1 MPDISINQDSFFFI
15 AVDFL
20 CHRQPITC
28 TPETKVVEMAGMM
41 QQHNISGI
49 VVVEGTTPVG
59 VVSLRDLRD
68 LVAHNLAGIAAL
80 SVREVMRTKLI
91 TIGRHDYL
99 FKAIFKM
106 AKHSIHRLVVLNNDG
121 SLAGVITNT
130 DLLRV
135 QTRCPLYLSQEIEAT
150 ENFDQLLKT
159 GMRMMEMLQFA
170 TRGGA
175 DTQSLISL
183 IAHFNDAMTLRVIEL
198 LDSLEGVR
206 LPAGAAW
213 LALGSEGRGEQT
225 LRTDQDN
232 AIVYVD
238 GLPQEDLEQIRIFAE
253 RVVERLVFIGVPLCP
268 GGTMASN
275 PEWRHS
281 VSDWKQILTRWI
293 TTPSADN
300 MVNFGMF
307 QDMRTMYGSK
317 ELEPILREH
326 IIATS
331 HQDSLFFPYM
341 ARNIVRFKPP
351 MGMFGRIKTESRGE
365 HRGTFDLKK
374 GGIFALTLGIS
385 LLALHYGSMG
395 GNSWEKIGRLRETGK
410 IAAHDL
416 DHIEESFS
424 FLLKLRLQ
432 KQFRALEAGKQP
444 SNHVDPLVLTERERE
459 QLRAAFNGVNLLLH
473 ILEDMFQLKMIA
485 R

>member
-1 MPDISINQDSFFFI
+1 MSEIPVNQDSFFFI

-20 CHRQPITC
+20 CKRPPVTC
-28 TPETKVVEMAGMM
+28 TPETGVVEMADLMHR
-41 QQHNISGI
+41 HNISGI
-49 VVVEGTTPVG
+49 VVVDGTVPVG
-59 VVSLRDLRD
+59 IVSLRDLRD
-68 LVAHNLAGIAAL
+68 LVAHNLSGIAGL
-80 SVREVMRTKLI
+80 LVKEVMRTNLI

-106 AKHSIHRLVVLNNDG
+106 AKHNIHRLIVLNSDG
-121 SLAGVITNT
+121 SLAGIITNT

-150 ENFDQLLKT
+150 ETFEQLRET
-159 GMRMMEMLQFA
+159 GLRMMDMLQFA
-170 TRGGA
+170 TKSGA

-183 IAHFNDAMTLRVIEL
+183 IAHFNDAMTLRIIEL
-198 LDSLEGVR
+198 LDRLEGVR
-206 LPAGAAW
+206 LPENAAW

-232 AIVYVD
+232 AIVYADVVTE
-238 GLPQEDLEQIRIFAE
+238 QELVAIKLFAD
-253 RVVERLVFIGVPLCP
+253 RVVECLEFIGVPRCP

-281 VSDWKQILTRWI
+281 VTSWKELLTNWI

-307 QDMRTMYGSK
+307 QDMRTIHGSADF
-317 ELEPILREH
+317 EVILRDH

-331 HQDSLFFPYM
+331 HQHSLFFPYM
-341 ARNIVRFKPP
+341 AKNIVRFKPP
-351 MGMFGRIKTESRGE
+351 LGLFGRIKTESLGE
-365 HRGTFDLKK
+365 FRGTFDLKK

-395 GNSWEKIGRLRETGK
+395 GNSWEKIMRLRETGK
-410 IAAHDL
+410 IATHDL
-416 DHIEESFS
+416 DFIEESFS

-432 KQFRALEAGKQP
+432 KQFRALESGRQP
-444 SNHVDPLVLTERERE
+444 SNHVDPLVLPDRERDL
-459 QLRAAFNGVNLLLH
+459 LREAFKGVNLLLH
-473 ILEDMFQLKMIA
+473 IMEDTFQLKMI
-485 R
+485 RM

>member
-1 MPDISINQDSFFFI
+1 MPDILVNQDSFFFI

-20 CHRQPITC
+20 CKRPSVTC
-28 TPETKVVEMAGMM
+28 TPKTGVVEMATLM
-41 QQHNISGI
+41 QEHNISGI
-49 VVVEGTTPVG
+49 VVVEGIMPVG
-59 VVSLRDLRD
+59 IVSLRDLRD
-68 LVAHNLAGIAAL
+68 LVAHNLENLANLTVG
-80 SVREVMRTKLI
+80 EVMRTNLI

-106 AKHSIHRLVVLNNDG
+106 ARNNIHRLIVLNHDG

-150 ENFDQLLKT
+150 EDFEQLRKT
-159 GMRMMEMLQFA
+159 GLRMTEMLQFA
-170 TRGGA
+170 TRSGA

-183 IAHFNDAMTLRVIEL
+183 IAHFNDAMTLRIFEL
-198 LDSLEGVR
+198 LDRLEGIR

-232 AIVYVD
+232 AIVYDD
-238 GLPQEDLEQIRIFAE
+238 GLPQKDLDQIKLFAE
-253 RVVERLVFIGVPLCP
+253 RVVERLEFIGVPLCP

-281 VSDWKQILTRWI
+281 VSEWKQILTRWI
-293 TTPSADN
+293 TTPSANN

-307 QDMRTMYGSK
+307 QDMRTLYGSAK
-317 ELEPILREH
+317 QESVLREH
-326 IIATS
+326 IIVSTGQ
-331 HQDSLFFPYM
+331 HSLFFPYM

-351 MGMFGRIKTESRGE
+351 MGMFGRIKTDTRGE
-365 HRGTFDLKK
+365 YRGTFDLKK
-374 GGIFALTLGIS
+374 GGIFALTLGLS
-385 LLALHYGSMG
+385 LLALRYGSMG
-395 GNSWEKIGRLRETGK
+395 GNSWEKIARLRETGK
-410 IAAHDL
+410 ISAHDL
-416 DHIEESFS
+416 DQVEESFS

-444 SNHVDPLVLTERERE
+444 NNRVDPLVLTERERE

-473 ILEDMFQLKMIA
+473 ILEDTFQLGMIA

>member
-1 MPDISINQDSFFFI
+1 MPDSVVTQDSFFFI
-15 AVDFL
+15 EVEYL
-20 CHRQPITC
+20 CTNVPVTC
-28 TPETKVVEMAGMM
+28 SPDTSVVEMAALMSW
-41 QQHNISGI
+41 HNISGI
-49 VVVEGTTPVG
+49 VVVEGDRPVG
-59 VVSLRDLRD
+59 IVSLRDLRD
-68 LVAHNLAGIAAL
+68 LVAHDLEQIAAL
-80 SVREVMRTKLI
+80 RVRDMMRTNLI

-106 AKHSIHRLVVLNNDG
+106 AKFNIHRLVVLNSDG

-135 QTRCPLYLSQEIEAT
+135 QTRCPLYLSQEIEAADSF
-150 ENFDQLLKT
+150 EQLRIT
-159 GMRMMEMLQFA
+159 GQRMLEMLQFA

-183 IAHFNDAMTLRVIEL
+183 IAHFNDAMTLRVMEL
-198 LDSLEGVR
+198 LAKLEGVR
-206 LPAGAAW
+206 LPPGAAW

-232 AIVYVD
+232 AIVYLD
-238 GLPQEDLEQIRIFAE
+238 GLGQQQLDQLVHFAE
-253 RVVERLVFIGVPLCP
+253 RTVEQLAFIGVPPCP

-281 VSDWKQILTRWI
+281 LSEWNGILSRWI
-293 TTPSADN
+293 TTPTADN

-307 QDMRTMYGSK
+307 QDMRALQGDRQ
-317 ELEPILREH
+317 LEQALREH
-326 IIATS
+326 IISIS
-331 HQDSLFFPYM
+331 HQHSLFFPHM

-351 MGMFGRIKTESRGE
+351 MGMFGRIKTDTIGE

-385 LLALHYGSMG
+385 LLSLYYGSMG
-395 GNSWEKIGRLRETGK
+395 GNTWEKIARLRELGK
-410 IAAHDL
+410 LSSHDL
-416 DHIEESFS
+416 DQIEEAFS

-444 SNHVDPLVLTERERE
+444 SNRVDPLVLTERERE
-459 QLRAAFNGVNLLLH
+459 QLRDAFKGVNLLLH
-473 ILEDMFQLKMIA
+473 ILKDTFQLDMI
-485 R
+485 RR